1 MRRFSNRPTKGA
13 DVASSH
19 VRSHIG
25 WEVVWE
31 GASHGDSSQDT
42 LQEVVIVIFQ
52 ADSKISP
59 GRHRE
64 ELRDEMVEEC
74 RPRQDQEWRG
84 GVLPP
89 GRNRDNLALHFNGPT
104 WSADIT
110 TAWDPWYF
118 L

>member
-1 MRRFSNRPTKGA
+1 M
-13 DVASSH
+13 
-19 VRSHIG
+19 
-25 WEVVWE
+25 
-31 GASHGDSSQDT
+31 
-42 LQEVVIVIFQ
+42 
-52 ADSKISP
+52 
-59 GRHRE
+59 
-64 ELRDEMVEEC
+64 RDEMVEEC

-89 GRNRDNLALHFNGPT
+89 GKSKDNLALHFNGHT